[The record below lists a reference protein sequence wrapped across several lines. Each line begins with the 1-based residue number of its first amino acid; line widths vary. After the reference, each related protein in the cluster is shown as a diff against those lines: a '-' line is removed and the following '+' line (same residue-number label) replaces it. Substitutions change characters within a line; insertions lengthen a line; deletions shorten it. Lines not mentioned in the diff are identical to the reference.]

1 MKHIN
6 NNTKVRTN
14 KKGQTNKRVWTHKKA
29 QTLSIDLMI
38 GIMLFMGMLVVFF
51 GVMMFTAQPADVSS
65 LSDEAEFLVNTLDSE
80 NFGVI
85 EENQVSEQELQSLAT
100 KSYEE
105 IKSDIGVGNEFCIF
119 LEDENGEV
127 IPIETD
133 EGLYVYGV
141 GSNKI
146 EVGEN
151 MRCG

>member
-105 IKSDIGVGNEFCIF
+105 IKSDIG
-119 LEDENGEV
+119 
-127 IPIETD
+127 
-133 EGLYVYGV
+133 
-141 GSNKI
+141 
-146 EVGEN
+146 
-151 MRCG
+151 